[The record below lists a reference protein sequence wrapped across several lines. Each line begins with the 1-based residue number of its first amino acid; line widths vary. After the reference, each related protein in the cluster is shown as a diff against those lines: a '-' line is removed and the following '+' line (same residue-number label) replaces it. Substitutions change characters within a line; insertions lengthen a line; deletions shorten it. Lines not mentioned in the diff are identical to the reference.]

1 MIKPQCCSANFLSMI
16 RVIVIP
22 LHQRVKSQP
31 QMITYEDEEKLNSFQ
46 MQNQI
51 QQQWMTSLI

>member
-1 MIKPQCCSANFLSMI
+1 MI